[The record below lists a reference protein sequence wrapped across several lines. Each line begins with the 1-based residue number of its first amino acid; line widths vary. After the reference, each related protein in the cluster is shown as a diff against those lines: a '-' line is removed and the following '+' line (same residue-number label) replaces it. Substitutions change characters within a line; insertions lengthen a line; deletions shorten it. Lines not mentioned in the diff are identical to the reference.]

1 MILPQCCICGKNK
14 GGFSR
19 GFSLREVLGDFL
31 LLGLGGKTH
40 VPNSYCSTFSRLVVR
55 RSKTRAACVRRGQG
69 EAALDQV
76 RHRVWRHLREEG
88 QRLHRGRPEGE
99 GWGTRF
105 SVWERD
111 THASLQLLVIIV
123 LVRAN
128 SGNFFED
135 NVKDRRRE
143 FPGFSCSVW
152 IQNEG
157 FQRSSR

>member
-1 MILPQCCICGKNK
+1 MEKTK
-14 GGFSR
+14 EVSVEV
-19 GFSLREVLGDFL
+19 FSLREVLGDFFVAWSWRQKL
-31 LLGLGGKTH
+31 MCQIH
-40 VPNSYCSTFSRLVVR
+40 IVR
-55 RSKTRAACVRRGQG
+55 PFPDSWCVGRKTRAACVRRGQG